1 MAAPTITLPRPGS
14 MLLNDTDR
22 AILRMLALGLDSVDV
37 ARRYHL
43 GHAFAD
49 GRVRSLL
56 AKTGTDDLG
65 QLVVTAVR
73 SGWIGAQDAY
83 GAAA

>member
-1 MAAPTITLPRPGS
+1 MTASVIALPRPGS
-14 MLLNDTDR
+14 TLLNDTDR

-43 GHAFAD
+43 GHAFAAE
-49 GRVRSLL
+49 RVRSLL
-56 AKTGTDDLG
+56 AKTGTDDLD
-65 QLVVTAVR
+65 QLVVTALR